1 MIKINLK
8 IEPRGEYRE
17 MEVAPGTT
25 IETLYKQVQDEMP
38 YTALM
43 ARLDNQYAS
52 LLHVLEE
59 DNDGSYVDLL
69 DMRTHVADH
78 AYQSTLV
85 MITLVALKN
94 VLPEAKVVVDNSL
107 NRGLYLSINKD
118 GQPTEEEAA
127 QVQAEMRRL
136 VDADMPILRHMVD
149 TDVYIRSAEKLGRT
163 GKARL
168 LRQFP
173 EQKSHMV
180 YELDGY
186 IDYVFGPMA
195 PSTGYIQY
203 FEFIPYKYGALVR
216 FPLPKEP
223 DRLPERVDQQKLY
236 NAFGKRKIW
245 DRILGIEYAAGLNE
259 RIADGSYRELI
270 LLSEALHEKEI
281 VEIASAIKQQ
291 KKRIVLIAGPSSS
304 GKTTFAKRL
313 CIQLKVL
320 GLDPLYMGTDDYFV
334 ERKDTPLD
342 EHGEPDYENLEA
354 IDLELFNRN
363 MNDLL
368 AGKEVDLPTFDFM
381 EGKKVFGKRL
391 TKLNSNQMLVIE
403 GIHALNE
410 AMTSQIPRAHKYK
423 VYISPLTQLNID
435 ENTRVPTTDE
445 RMLRRMVRDYQF
457 RGHSAADTIRD
468 WPKVRAGED
477 RNIFPFSEE
486 ADVLFNSYYDYE
498 IAVLKKYA
506 EPLLQEIRPDQPEYA
521 EAMRILKF
529 FEPIKIIEDDSQ
541 IANNSILREFI
552 GGSVFVE

>member
-85 MITLVALKN
+85 MITLVAMKN

-173 EQKSHMV
+173 EQ
-180 YELDGY
+180 
-186 IDYVFGPMA
+186 
-195 PSTGYIQY
+195 
-203 FEFIPYKYGALVR
+203 
-216 FPLPKEP
+216 
-223 DRLPERVDQQKLY
+223 
-236 NAFGKRKIW
+236 
-245 DRILGIEYAAGLNE
+245 
-259 RIADGSYRELI
+259 
-270 LLSEALHEKEI
+270 
-281 VEIASAIKQQ
+281 
-291 KKRIVLIAGPSSS
+291 
-304 GKTTFAKRL
+304 
-313 CIQLKVL
+313 
-320 GLDPLYMGTDDYFV
+320 
-334 ERKDTPLD
+334 
-342 EHGEPDYENLEA
+342 
-354 IDLELFNRN
+354 
-363 MNDLL
+363 
-368 AGKEVDLPTFDFM
+368 
-381 EGKKVFGKRL
+381 
-391 TKLNSNQMLVIE
+391 
-403 GIHALNE
+403 
-410 AMTSQIPRAHKYK
+410 
-423 VYISPLTQLNID
+423 
-435 ENTRVPTTDE
+435 
-445 RMLRRMVRDYQF
+445 
-457 RGHSAADTIRD
+457 
-468 WPKVRAGED
+468 
-477 RNIFPFSEE
+477 
-486 ADVLFNSYYDYE
+486 
-498 IAVLKKYA
+498 
-506 EPLLQEIRPDQPEYA
+506 
-521 EAMRILKF
+521 
-529 FEPIKIIEDDSQ
+529 
-541 IANNSILREFI
+541 
-552 GGSVFVE
+552 